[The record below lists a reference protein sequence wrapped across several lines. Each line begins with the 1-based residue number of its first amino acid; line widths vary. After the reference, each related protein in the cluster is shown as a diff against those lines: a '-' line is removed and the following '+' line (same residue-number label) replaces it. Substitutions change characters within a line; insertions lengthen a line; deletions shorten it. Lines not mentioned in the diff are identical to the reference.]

1 MVLKISLLIIV
12 LFAGMKSS
20 VAQHRM
26 LRHYDAKDGLTSNH
40 IYEAIQDQKGFIWFA
55 TDNGVSRFDG
65 IEFKNF
71 TSKDG
76 LPDNDIANITEDAA
90 GRIWLSCYN
99 EVPCFIQDNKVYTPF
114 NEVKLRLYSND
125 GYMRSC
131 HLGNKLLLTDDNGR
145 KAGIE
150 INEKGAFKTVNLY
163 GPLLC
168 TGQNVLALRTIYL
181 GYFKLYD
188 SSYHLVDSLRFFNN
202 AYHISQSPV
211 TAISIWHKNKIA
223 VFFKNNSC
231 RRFQVV
237 NNKIQ
242 VLDSFKIAFPITRIY
257 TLGIH
262 LWAQINN
269 HAIVPVDDQF
279 QLDKSRETLF
289 QGKLIQNFMQDRE
302 GNYWGATAGGGVYM
316 TVNKNVRVYS
326 QEEGLLSNNIQ
337 KIYSY
342 KNELHIGYNNSSI
355 QILKGGKITNLNN
368 SIGPP
373 IQGKMTC
380 LYANGR
386 YVLYS
391 ILDKRIVL
399 SRQAGKVNRSSILS
413 AVSLKYAKESRSG
426 ALFLATSSKCY
437 KVILPDKIID
447 TIPCGRSTSI
457 LERPNGDL
465 IIGTLHGL
473 LVCRKQHNKW
483 IIDTLKA
490 GISLKDISVTC
501 VEELD
506 DLLIVG
512 TVQKGVLIL
521 KSNEYEFVQN
531 NGKLKDI
538 NCKNISIDKDKNI
551 WVASFSGLHKITP
564 GKNIHQYTIEDI
576 GKSIGL
582 PNRDINDF
590 KLINDTAYVATSQ
603 RLLVFP
609 VHNTALVNVVAP
621 SVYINELSVNDSIIH
636 HRPEKVIEF
645 SADAG
650 NIEFHFSGIDF
661 KSQGNIL
668 FKYRLAGLRD
678 VWQYTDKNSISYEA
692 LPCGSYRFEVY
703 AMNDQNVWSFQPA
716 FIQFS
721 IAPHWW
727 EHKLFWALLILFC
740 FGVALFIIRWSLLR
754 KHKRQMKQASAERY
768 IAEIELKAIK
778 AQINPHF
785 IFNTLN
791 AIQYFV
797 SNDQTEKAEDY
808 LGKLGSLLRKTLDFS
823 SRTLISLEDE
833 IGYIE
838 KYLQLEKLRFDD
850 GFNFTLLNHS
860 PKDCSN
866 IQFPPMVLQPHIENA
881 LRHAYKGMQGKLKIL
896 QVRFRNE
903 EDILVCEIE
912 DNGIGMQSSI
922 LQKQEINPGH
932 QSKGIALSHSKLA
945 MYEQLTG
952 KKVST
957 ETIDLCRDNLA
968 SGTLI
973 RIKLKL

>member
-1 MVLKISLLIIV
+1 MASRIFVLIIV
-12 LFAGMKSS
+12 LLASMKNS

-26 LRHYDAKDGLTSNH
+26 LHHYDVKDGLTSNH

-76 LPDNDIANITEDAA
+76 LPDNDIANITEDAT

-99 EVPCFIQDNKVYTPF
+99 EVPCFIQDNKVHTPL
-114 NEVKLRLYSND
+114 NEIKLRLYSND
-125 GYMRSC
+125 GYIRSC
-131 HLGNKLLLTDDNGR
+131 HVGNKLLLTDYNGK

-150 INEKGAFKTVNLY
+150 INEKGAFKTINLY

-168 TGQNVLALRTIYL
+168 TGQNVLTLHTIYL

-188 SSYHLVDSLRFFNN
+188 SNYHLVDSLRFLNN
-202 AYHISQSPV
+202 ISGISQSPV
-211 TAISIWHKNKIA
+211 TAVSIWQKNKIA
-223 VFFKNNSC
+223 IFFKKNIC
-231 RRFQVV
+231 HRYEVV
-237 NNKIQ
+237 NNRIHL
-242 VLDSFKIAFPITRIY
+242 LDSFKVAFPITRIY
-257 TLGIH
+257 TFDDH

-269 HAIVPVDDQF
+269 YAIIPVDEQF

-289 QGKLIQNFMQDRE
+289 RGKLIQNFMQDRE

-316 TVNKNVRVYS
+316 TLNKNVLVYS

-355 QILKGGKITNLNN
+355 QILKGGKIINLTNN
-368 SIGPP
+368 IGPP

-380 LYANGR
+380 LYVNDR

-391 ILDKRIVL
+391 LLDKRIVL
-399 SRQAGKVNRSSILS
+399 SRQAGKINKSSILS
-413 AVSLKYAKESRSG
+413 AVSLKYVKESRSG
-426 ALFLATSSKCY
+426 ALFLGTSSKCY

-465 IIGTLHGL
+465 IVGTLHGL
-473 LVCRKQHNKW
+473 LVCRKQDGKW
-483 IIDTLKA
+483 IIDTLKT

-501 VEELD
+501 IEKLD

-521 KSNEYEFVQN
+521 KGNEYEFVQN

-538 NCKNISIDKDKNI
+538 NCKNINIDKDKNI

-564 GKNIHQYTIEDI
+564 GKDIHHYTIEDV

-609 VHNTALVNVVAP
+609 VHNTALINAVAP
-621 SVYINELSVNDSIIH
+621 SVYINELSVHDSIVH
-636 HRPEKVIEF
+636 HRPEEVIKF
-645 SADAG
+645 SADVS

-678 VWQYTDKNSISYEA
+678 IWQYTDKNSISYEA
-692 LPCGSYRFEVY
+692 LPSGDYRFEVF
-703 AMNDQNVWSFQPA
+703 AMNDQNVWSASPA
-716 FIQFS
+716 SIQFS

-727 EHKLFWALLILFC
+727 EHKLFLLLFILLSFSVV
-740 FGVALFIIRWSLLR
+740 FFIIRWFLLR
-754 KHKRQMKQASAERY
+754 KHNQQMKEASIKRH

-778 AQINPHF
+778 AQVNPHF

-797 SNDQTEKAEDY
+797 SNNQAEKAEDY

-823 SRTLISLEDE
+823 SKTLINLDDE

-850 GFNFTLLNHS
+850 SFNFTIHNHF
-860 PKDCSN
+860 PVGRGN
-866 IQFPPMVLQPHIENA
+866 IQVPPMVLQPHIENA
-881 LRHAYKGMQGKLKIL
+881 LRHAYKGMQGQRKIL
-896 QVRFRNE
+896 QVRFSPE
-903 EDILVCEIE
+903 KDTLVCEIE
-912 DNGIGMQSSI
+912 DNGIGIKSSI
-922 LQKQEINPGH
+922 LQKQEINPVH
-932 QSKGIALSHSKLA
+932 QSKGIELSHSKLA

-957 ETIDLCRDNLA
+957 EMIDLYRDNLA